1 MMPTTE
7 ARILVLATL
16 PIAIGAAWLAGLR
29 QPEPMHAATA
39 QRAAITSA
47 QAQRAVPSADEGWL
61 GVIVS
66 GYSADIG
73 AEVGGTVS
81 ETWITVGARVK
92 AGAPLL
98 RIDESVASGDVRAA
112 RAKLE
117 QQRSLVARAE
127 ADLAEASDLVAR
139 LQAVP
144 GGVSDRQMLAARTRV
159 QQGEAALREAEAG
172 IGVHEADVGQQLSRS
187 HKHVIRAP
195 FDGIAVE
202 RFVDPGA
209 LVVPG
214 QVVARII
221 NGDYYVR
228 FAMPPEAARGQA
240 VGQSVHVE
248 LDGRSIDGIVSD
260 IQPEVDGASQLVFA
274 RARLTVAKQDTAT
287 VVPTVMP
294 AVMPGARV
302 RVRPQVPGPMQ
313 RGG

>member
-1 MMPTTE
+1 MTMSE
-7 ARILVLATL
+7 NQILVLATL
-16 PIAIGAAWLAGLR
+16 PMAIGAAWLVALR
-29 QPEPMHAATA
+29 RPEPVHAAVAHGIETA
-39 QRAAITSA
+39 HERAEH
-47 QAQRAVPSADEGWL
+47 AVASADEGWL

-66 GYSADIG
+66 GYSADVG

-81 ETWITVGARVK
+81 ETWVTVGARVK

-98 RIDESVASGDVRAA
+98 RIDESASAEDVHAA

-127 ADLAEASDLVAR
+127 AELAEASDLVAR
-139 LQAVP
+139 LEAVP
-144 GGVSDRQMLAARTRV
+144 SGVSDRQMLAARTRE
-159 QQGEAALREAEAG
+159 QQCVAALREAQAG
-172 IGVHEADVGQQLSRS
+172 IGVHQADVGQQLNRS
-187 HKHVIRAP
+187 QKHVIRAP

-228 FAMPPEAARGQA
+228 FAMSPLAARSQA
-240 VGQSVHVE
+240 VGQSVRVE
-248 LDGRSIDGIVSD
+248 LDGRVIDGVVSD

-274 RARLTVAKQDTAT
+274 RAKLAVEKQDEAT
-287 VVPTVMP
+287 VI
-294 AVMPGARV
+294 PGARV
-302 RVRPQVPGPMQ
+302 RVRK
-313 RGG
+313 GG

>member
-1 MMPTTE
+1 MAMTE
-7 ARILVLATL
+7 ARILAFAAL
-16 PIAIGAAWLAGLR
+16 PMAVGAAWLVGLR
-29 QPEPMHAATA
+29 RPEPVHAAAEHGVATT
-39 QRAAITSA
+39 RA
-47 QAQRAVPSADEGWL
+47 QAEGATPSADDGWL

-66 GYSADIG
+66 GYSADVG

-81 ETWITVGARVK
+81 ETWITAGARVK

-98 RIDESVASGDVRAA
+98 RIDESASAQDVHAA

-127 ADLAEASDLVAR
+127 ADLLEASDLVAR

-144 GGVSDRQMLAARTRV
+144 SGVSDRQMLAARTRE
-159 QQGEAALREAEAG
+159 QQGQAALREAQAG
-172 IGVHEADVGQQLSRS
+172 IGVHQADVGQQLSRS
-187 HKHVIRAP
+187 QKHVIRAP

-214 QVVARII
+214 QVVVRII

-228 FAMPPEAARGQA
+228 FAMPPAAAREQA
-240 VGQSVHVE
+240 VGQSVRVE
-248 LDGRSIDGIVSD
+248 LDGRSLDGVVSD
-260 IQPEVDGASQLVFA
+260 VQPELDAASQLVFA
-274 RARLTVAKQDTAT
+274 RAKLDLAQADVA
-287 VVPTVMP
+287 
-294 AVMPGARV
+294 AVIPGARV
-302 RVRPQVPGPMQ
+302 RVRSQSAAHVP